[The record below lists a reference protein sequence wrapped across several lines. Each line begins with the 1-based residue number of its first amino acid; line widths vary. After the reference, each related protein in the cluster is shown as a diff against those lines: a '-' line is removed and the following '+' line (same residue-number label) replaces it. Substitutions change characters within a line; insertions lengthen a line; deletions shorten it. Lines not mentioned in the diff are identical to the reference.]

1 MRGYLASSIT
11 VACAAAL
18 VLPLSLTSGALAAP
32 PGDVPDVLG
41 GTRGDV
47 ADVLGGVRGD
57 VPDVPGSTRGDV
69 PDVPGSTR
77 SLPLQP
83 LGTAPADRAVQAPVQ
98 GLPRQDVE
106 PFSLVGIVWDDAS
119 AHLDGTVEVR
129 TRGIGSWTWS
139 AWQEV
144 QTHNEDHAADPGT
157 AESQS
162 GRVRGATA
170 PLWVGASDGVE
181 VRVRQSDRRAGRL
194 PEGMRLE
201 LVDPGDDPADTG
213 PITSGP
219 GGEGPGGEGSGA
231 EGPGGEGLGGEGSG
245 AEGSEGRAPAGGLEI
260 PALNQLDTEAEAA
273 AAGDLV
279 FDAVTAKPYIGPRPR
294 IITRKGWGA
303 DESLREPDFVYT
315 NSVKAAFVH
324 HSDTGNN
331 YSCQEAPSVLRSI
344 YRYHV
349 ESSGWRDIGY
359 NFVVDKCGNIYEG
372 RAGGVAKPVQGA
384 HTLGFNK
391 NSTGIAVL
399 GSFSSSNPPAA
410 AVTAVAKLTA
420 WKLGLYGV
428 NPKGRVT
435 LVSGGS
441 GKYAEGTRVT
451 LNAIAGH
458 RDGFDTDCPGGRLY
472 GKLGTARTASATYQG
487 R

>member
-41 GTRGDV
+41 GM
-47 ADVLGGVRGD
+47 RGD
-57 VPDVPGSTRGDV
+57 VPDVLGSTRGDV

-77 SLPLQP
+77 SMPLQP
-83 LGTAPADRAVQAPVQ
+83 LGTATADRTLQAPVQ

-106 PFSLVGIVWDDAS
+106 AFSLVGIVWDDAS
-119 AHLDGTVEVR
+119 VPLDGTVEIR
-129 TRGIGSWTWS
+129 TRGVGSGTWS

-144 QTHNEDHAADPGT
+144 ETHNEDHAADPGS
-157 AESQS
+157 AESES

-181 VRVRQSDRRAGRL
+181 VRVQALRRAGGL

-213 PITSGP
+213 AITSGP
-219 GGEGPGGEGSGA
+219 GT
-231 EGPGGEGLGGEGSG
+231 
-245 AEGSEGRAPAGGLEI
+245 EGSEGRAPAGGLEI
-260 PALNQLDTEAEAA
+260 PALNQLDTEVEAA

-279 FDAVTAKPYIGPRPR
+279 FDALTGKPYIGPRPR
-294 IITRKGWGA
+294 IVTRQGWGA
-303 DESLREPDFVYT
+303 DESLREEGFVYT

-359 NFVVDKCGNIYEG
+359 NFAVDKCGNIYEG

-399 GSFSSSNPPAA
+399 GSYNSSNPPAA
-410 AVTAVAKLTA
+410 AVTAVARLTA

-428 NPKGRVT
+428 NPKGKVT
-435 LVSGGS
+435 LTSGGS
-441 GKYAEGTRVT
+441 GKYAEGTKVT

-472 GKLGTARTASATYQG
+472 GKLGITRTASATYQG